1 VSDSLDALG
10 LIASASRPALPGGVP
25 QHTAEVIDRIVAADP
40 EREALVGRSGRFT
53 FAALDRAAN
62 RAAHALAALGV
73 VAGARV
79 AACLPNDVQL
89 PILFLATQRLGALWV
104 GVNRLLAPPEKAYL
118 LRDSGAYVYLTLAS
132 LAGEIEGQRDLPELA
147 HVIRVAPG
155 AADCAWAARVAAAS
169 EARPA
174 VALDPFA
181 PAAIAYTS
189 GTTGFP
195 KGAVHSAHNL
205 LLPGTVSHLTGR
217 VPEGTRQGA
226 VLPLTI
232 LNLVVLEVLAP
243 WIDGRCVVAI
253 DRTDPLGL
261 AGWIRSE
268 RVGAFSGVPTIFH
281 DLLTHPEVKAA
292 ELASLVAP
300 GVGGSDVPPEVVRLY
315 RERFGRGVGIGY
327 GMTEA
332 PTAVTWSDG
341 SVPSGPGLCGKPLPQ
356 VEIEILD
363 EAGRVLLP
371 GEIGEIT
378 VRPARSGPF
387 ASVYT
392 PMLGY
397 WRKPDAT
404 RQALRNGRYHTGDL
418 GMLAEDGNL
427 YIRGRRNELILRGG
441 ANVYPAEV
449 ERALQEHA
457 DVEFAAV
464 FGIPDE
470 RLGERVVAVVQP
482 KPGREAPPEDA
493 LRAFCAER
501 IARYKVPDRIASVAT
516 LPRNA
521 MGKIL
526 KRDLAGTFVK
536 LSTSSL
542 QDEPTA

>member
-1 VSDSLDALG
+1 VPDSLAALG
-10 LIASASRPALPGGVP
+10 LVAPASRPPLPGGVP
-25 QHTAEVIDRIVAADP
+25 QHTGEVIDRIVAADP
-40 EREALVGRSGRFT
+40 GREALVGRSGRFT

-62 RAAHALAALGV
+62 RAANALAALGV
-73 VAGARV
+73 GPGARV
-79 AACLPNDVQL
+79 AACLPNDVDL

-118 LRDSGAYVYLTLAS
+118 LRDSGARVYLTLDA
-132 LAGEIEGQRDLPELA
+132 LAGEIEGQADLPELA
-147 HVIRVAPG
+147 HVMRVSPGAPG
-155 AADCAWAARVAAAS
+155 CTWAACCAAAS

-174 VALDPFA
+174 AALDPFA

-205 LLPGTVSHLTGR
+205 LLPGSVAHLERR
-217 VPEGTRQGA
+217 VPAGTRQGA

-232 LNLVVLEVLAP
+232 LNLVVLELLAP
-243 WIDGRCVVAI
+243 WIDGRAVVAI
-253 DRTDPLGL
+253 DRTDALGL
-261 AGWIRSE
+261 AEWIRRE
-268 RVGAFSGVPTIFH
+268 RVGTFSGVPTLYH
-281 DLLTHPEVKAA
+281 DLLTHPEVKPAD
-292 ELASLVAP
+292 LASLVAP

-315 RERFGRGVGIGY
+315 RERFGTGIRIGY

-341 SVPSGPGLCGKPLPQ
+341 STPAGPGLCGRPLPQ
-356 VEIEILD
+356 VEIEIVD
-363 EAGRVLLP
+363 EAGSVLP
-371 GEIGEIT
+371 TGEIGEIT
-378 VRPARSGPF
+378 VRAARSGPL
-387 ASVYT
+387 AGVYT

-397 WRKPDAT
+397 WRKPEAT
-404 RQALRNGRYHTGDL
+404 REALRDGRYHTGDL
-418 GMLAEDGNL
+418 GFLAEDGNL

-449 ERALQEHA
+449 ERALQEHP

-482 KPGREAPPEDA
+482 RPGRTAPPEDV

-501 IARYKVPDRIASVAT
+501 IARYKVPDRIASVPT

-526 KRDLAGTFVK
+526 KRQLADQTGTLF
-536 LSTSSL
+536 
-542 QDEPTA
+542 A

>member
-1 VSDSLDALG
+1 VPDSLDALG

-25 QHTAEVIDRIVAADP
+25 QHTAEVVDRLVASDP

-53 FAALDRAAN
+53 FAELDRAAN
-62 RAAHALAALGV
+62 QAANALAALD
-73 VAGARV
+73 VAPGARV

-118 LRDSGAYVYLTLAS
+118 LRDSGARVYLTLAS
-132 LAGEIEGQRDLPELA
+132 LAAETEGQPDLPELA

-155 AADCAWAARVAAAS
+155 ARDCAWAACCAAAS
-169 EARPA
+169 DARPD

-205 LLPGTVSHLTGR
+205 LLPGTVSHLTRR
-217 VPEGTRQGA
+217 VPEGTRHGA

-243 WIDGRCVVAI
+243 WIDGRTVVAI

-261 AGWIRSE
+261 AEWIRSE

-281 DLLTHPEVKAA
+281 DLLTHPEVKPAD
-292 ELASLVAP
+292 LASLVAP

-341 SVPSGPGLCGKPLPQ
+341 SVPAGPGLCGQPLPQ
-356 VEIEILD
+356 VEIEIVD
-363 EAGRVLLP
+363 EAGRALPP

-378 VRPARSGPF
+378 VRPAQSGPF
-387 ASVYT
+387 AGLYT

-397 WRKPDAT
+397 WRKPEAT
-404 RQALRNGRYHTGDL
+404 RQVLREGRYHTGDL
-418 GMLAEDGNL
+418 GLLAEDGNL

-457 DVEFAAV
+457 DVECAAV

-482 KPGREAPPEDA
+482 RPGRAAPPEPA

-501 IARYKVPDRIASVAT
+501 IARYKVPDRIASVAA

-521 MGKIL
+521 MGKVV
-526 KRDLAGTFVK
+526 KRELRAFF
-536 LSTSSL
+536 
-542 QDEPTA
+542 

>member
-1 VSDSLDALG
+1 MPDSLAELG
-10 LIASASRPALPGGVP
+10 LVAPQLRLPLPGGGP
-25 QHTAEVIDRIVAADP
+25 QGTAEVIDPVVASDP
-40 EREALVGRSGRFT
+40 EREALVGRHGRFS

-62 RAAHALAALGV
+62 RAANALAALGV
-73 VAGARV
+73 GPGARV
-79 AACLPNDVQL
+79 AACLPNDVHL

-104 GVNRLLAPPEKAYL
+104 GVNRLLAPPEKAHL
-118 LRDSGAYVYLTLAS
+118 LRDSGARVYVTLSAHAAE
-132 LAGEIEGQRDLPELA
+132 LDGAGELPALA
-147 HVIRVAPG
+147 HVVAVSPG
-155 AADCAWAARVAAAS
+155 DAACAWAARCAAAS
-169 EARPA
+169 ETRPDSAR
-174 VALDPFA
+174 DPFA

-189 GTTGFP
+189 GTTGLP

-205 LLPGTVSHLTGR
+205 LLPGTISQLTRR

-232 LNLVVLEVLAP
+232 LNLIVLEVLTA
-243 WIDGRCVVAI
+243 WLDGRAVVAI

-261 AGWIRSE
+261 AEWIRSE
-268 RVGAFSGVPTIFH
+268 RVGAFSAVPTIYH

-292 ELASLVAP
+292 DLASLVAP

-341 SVPSGPGLCGKPLPQ
+341 SVPDSPGLCGRALPQ

-363 EAGRVLLP
+363 EAGRALAP
-371 GEIGEIT
+371 GEIGEIAVLST
-378 VRPARSGPF
+378 RSGPY
-387 ASVYT
+387 AGVYT

-397 WRKPDAT
+397 WRQPEAT
-404 RQALRNGRYHTGDL
+404 ARALRDGRYHTGDL
-418 GMLAEDGNL
+418 GFLADDGNL

-449 ERALQEHA
+449 ERALQAHA
-457 DVEFAAV
+457 DVESAAV
-464 FGIPDE
+464 FGVPDE

-482 KPGREAPPEDA
+482 RARREAPPEAA

-501 IARYKVPDRIASVAT
+501 IARYKVPDRIASVAA

-521 MGKIL
+521 MGKIV
-526 KRDLAGTFVK
+526 KRELR
-536 LSTSSL
+536 SL
-542 QDEPTA
+542 F